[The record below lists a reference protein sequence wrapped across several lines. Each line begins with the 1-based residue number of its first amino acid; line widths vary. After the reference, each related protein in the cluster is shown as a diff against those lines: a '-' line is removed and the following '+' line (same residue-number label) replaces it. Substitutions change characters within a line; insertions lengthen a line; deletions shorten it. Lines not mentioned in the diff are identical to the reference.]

1 VGVEAAVV
9 LFVGFCL
16 VVVRVEAADAVVVV
30 TAGFSEFF
38 GEGKA
43 EVAPVVVA
51 GCYVGVGGF
60 DALGDGFDVVGCPIG
75 VGHDGRGVIPGRA
88 GDDDFVAVCWL
99 V

>member
-1 VGVEAAVV
+1 M
-9 LFVGFCL
+9 FVGFCL

-38 GEGKA
+38 GEGEA

-51 GCYVGVGGF
+51 GGDVKASGF
-60 DALGDGFDVVGCPIG
+60 DALGYDFDVVVRFLDSLRSLGMT
-75 VGHDGRGVIPGRA
+75 VGGEIPGRA
-88 GDDDFVAVCWL
+88 EDDGCVAVCWL